1 MLKFVLYEDNPDSL
15 ERAITII
22 HRAMAPYDIEYEI
35 EKYLSYSNDIED
47 TINKVN
53 EHKIYILD
61 IEVPKVSG
69 LEIALKIREKD
80 WKSIIIFVTSHPECK
95 NDIFYSRLLA
105 LDYISKYNSYDKRLQ
120 QSIEKSLQIL
130 NKLRV
135 LTYKYNYVSYRID
148 FDEIIYI
155 EKVTHNKKSI
165 IHTENGADLEM
176 IGTIKEI
183 LGTLDNDFCMS
194 SQSCIVNL
202 SKIQSIDSIKNI
214 ITFKNKLNLDKLSN
228 KYKKK
233 LIEKFNNYR

>member
-22 HRAMAPYDIEYEI
+22 HRAMAPYDIEYKI
-35 EKYLSYSNDIED
+35 EKHLSYSNEIED

-69 LEIALKIREKD
+69 LEIASKIREKD

-120 QSIEKSLQIL
+120 QSIEKSLQIF

-148 FDEIIYI
+148 FDEILYI
-155 EKVTHNKKSI
+155 EKVTRNKKSI
-165 IHTENGADLEM
+165 IHTENGTNLEM

-214 ITFKNKLNLDKLSN
+214 ITFKNKLHLDKLSS
-228 KYKKK
+228 KYKKI

>member
-22 HRAMAPYDIEYEI
+22 HRAMAPYDIEYKI
-35 EKYLSYSNDIED
+35 EKHLSYSNEIED

-69 LEIALKIREKD
+69 LEIASKIREKD

-120 QSIEKSLQIL
+120 QSIEKSLQIF

-148 FDEIIYI
+148 FDEILYI
-155 EKVTHNKKSI
+155 EKVTRNKKSI
-165 IHTENGADLEM
+165 IHTENGTNLEM

-202 SKIQSIDSIKNI
+202 SKIQSIDFIKNI
-214 ITFKNKLNLDKLSN
+214 ITFKNKLHLDKLSS
-228 KYKKK
+228 KYKKI